1 MHALPA
7 TVTKRQRLDECTSGG
22 AGTMSAAKAAK
33 PVEDV
38 AGETDFNSLTQ
49 WLMTNTKDKEVC
61 TRECIRDA
69 RTDA

>member
-1 MHALPA
+1 
-7 TVTKRQRLDECTSGG
+7 
-22 AGTMSAAKAAK
+22 MSAAKAAK